1 MDTKALCL
9 AVLVRGDATGYEI
22 RKAFERGVLG
32 HIQDASFSAIY
43 PALKRLKQQG
53 LVTRTGVAQVGR
65 PAKRIYSITPV
76 GRMALVDALMA
87 EPERDRLRS
96 DFLFQMLFA
105 QLLPAHRLETII
117 EERLEYL
124 RQHIDNIERHMSEP
138 GATSDRFVHGFGL
151 ALSRAAEA
159 YIEEHKLPLLRE
171 SLLAERGAAE

>member
-22 RKAFERGVLG
+22 RKAIERGVLG

-43 PALKRLKQQG
+43 PALKRLKQQD
-53 LVTRTGVAQVGR
+53 LVTRTGVAQMGR
-65 PAKRIYSITPV
+65 PAKRIYSITPL
-76 GRMALVDALMA
+76 GRMALADALMA
-87 EPERDRLRS
+87 EPEPDRLRS

-124 RQHIDNIERHMSEP
+124 RQHIDKIERMSKP
-138 GATSDRFVHGFGL
+138 GDTSDRFVHGFGL
-151 ALSRAAEA
+151 ALCRAAEA

-171 SLLAERGAAE
+171 SLMAERGAAE